1 LKELE
6 RYLPQKNL
14 QESALIDT
22 NSSIKSANEIKQLVK
37 AADLKAKK
45 GFVTFCNTG
54 HWAATVWF
62 GLSEIAKVPNVK
74 MYDGSMAH
82 WTINPKNEVIKG

>member
-1 LKELE
+1 MQDPQNFLREKKFATIE
-6 RYLPQKNL
+6 RAGTIPTAKNL

-22 NSSIKSANEIKQLVK
+22 NSSIKSADEIKQLVK

-62 GLSEIAKVPNVK
+62 GLKRNC
-74 MYDGSMAH
+74 
-82 WTINPKNEVIKG
+82 